1 MKIIISISSK
11 KEKQSRLRK
20 VFLYGKSFIPFFFS
34 HHPECEYFKGHTLKC
49 GKIKLCIGCFIGYP
63 TAFFALLLIR
73 LLDKDNFFNSD
84 LFFILSMIFLGTFFL
99 SPLKLTKNKMI
110 KIIQKFLIGFG
121 AALLFN
127 WIMERPY
134 SKKTNLRIASITF
147 YIILIIL
154 NIYHAYSILGSC
166 YKCETPFNW
175 GMCSGFCTIR
185 DRMKENELN
194 NFLIKTE
201 NFSHRIL
208 ERRVNRKN

>member
-1 MKIIISISSK
+1 MKIIISINSK

-20 VFLYGKSFIPFFFS
+20 VLLYGKSFIPFFFS
-34 HHPECEYFKGHTLKC
+34 HHPECEYFKNHTLKC

-63 TAFFALLLIR
+63 TAFISLLLIR
-73 LLDKDNFFNSD
+73 FLDKDNFFNSD
-84 LFFILSMIFLGTFFL
+84 LFFVLSMIFLGTFFL
-99 SPLKLTKNKMI
+99 SPLKLIKNKMV

-134 SKKTNLRIASITF
+134 SKNTNLRIASITF

-185 DRMKENELN
+185 DRMKDNELN

-201 NFSHRIL
+201 NLSHRIL
-208 ERRVNRKN
+208 ERRANRKK